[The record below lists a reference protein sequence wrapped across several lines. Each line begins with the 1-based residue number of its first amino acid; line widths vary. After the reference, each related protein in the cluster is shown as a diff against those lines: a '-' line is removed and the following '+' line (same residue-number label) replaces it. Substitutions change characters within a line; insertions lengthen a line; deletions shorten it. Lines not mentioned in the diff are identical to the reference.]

1 MKNFAAL
8 ALAGAIILSTLS
20 PAFAAPPP
28 QLPAKVPSPFG
39 FSTLL
44 CTADA
49 LSGGADPPTDSP
61 IILFGG
67 QVKIE
72 SLSLVTITTTPDIFQ
87 ITVKITHG
95 KKSSQHIIMFMDDG
109 SSPDTL
115 NCGDTIVGV
124 S

>member
-1 MKNFAAL
+1 MKKFATL
-8 ALAGAIILSTLS
+8 ALAGAITLSTLS
-20 PAFAAPPP
+20 PLFAAPPT
-28 QLPAKVPSPFG
+28 QVSAKIPSPFG

-49 LSGGADPPTDSP
+49 LLAGAELPTDSP

-72 SLSLVTITTTPDIFQ
+72 SLSNVTTTTTPDILQ
-87 ITVKITHG
+87 INVKITHG
-95 KKSSQHIIMFMDDG
+95 KKSSQHILLFMDDG

-124 S
+124 F